1 MASSQGCATG
11 YSRGMIQPLV
21 RAAHRT
27 RAVPTA
33 AAGARRCTPH
43 TCHSGEGLMV
53 DSRVLDLLEAPCVCE
68 TAHGALEGG
77 GVAVPQALEVSSRV
91 LRLPAHCVA

>member
-1 MASSQGCATG
+1 
-11 YSRGMIQPLV
+11 
-21 RAAHRT
+21 
-27 RAVPTA
+27 
-33 AAGARRCTPH
+33 
-43 TCHSGEGLMV
+43 MV